1 MTLQQELYVKNTF
14 LNYKNEKQL
23 YILNSELRKIK
34 SDSNLLNNN
43 NFLTYENN
51 SINDELII
59 NNELIIKDE
68 NNSINDEL
76 IINNELIIKDENN
89 SINDELIIINN
100 NIKDKK
106 KKLKKK
112 KIVIQ
117 KPEDITDLD
126 YLDTLTIEPPDK
138 GLIPIDKNNKI
149 CFYNNYIST
158 RCEYIITT
166 KIFMMLNNK
175 ILEFK
180 NIIIN
185 NTQILYKTKYREF
198 KLIKKLIVEHINTSY
213 SIFISNIIMKINTD
227 IFININ
233 DIIFNNFYILNIKDI
248 FILKYKNFLPLELP
262 IQINYIID
270 IDNFEYQ

>member
-43 NFLTYENN
+43 NFLTY
-51 SINDELII
+51 
-59 NNELIIKDE
+59 E